1 MSNIKV
7 GEYYVYKNKDEDDDD
22 FDLYIIDSVSTDYV
36 FLSGVSESTKQVKNH
51 KYSIEVFFGGSGHAA
66 KNWRKPTLN
75 ELRKYTT
82 VFKNTITPKQKQSLL
97 ELIKSI

>member
-22 FDLYIIDSVSTDYV
+22 FDLYIINSVSTDYV

-51 KYSIEVFFGGSGHAA
+51 KYNIEIFFGGNYHAA
-66 KNWRKPTLN
+66 RNWRKPTPV
-75 ELRKYTT
+75 ELQKYNLMS
-82 VFKNTITPKQKQSLL
+82 KNTITPKQKQSLL